1 MSSPL
6 PEWQSLKERKFCGL
20 DKLQMYHDLGERKEL
35 GPVKDG
41 NRHKQSGGGGGLGR
55 KAHSERHLGPDLWVS
70 RGKLGKSVQVGWARV
85 PTPHVDNS
93 WHSDRTERT
102 VAGAPQGG
110 GCTGWEE
117 FGEMGR
123 VQSSWN
129 LLAFFYQLLKI
140 YKFILQNK
148 QCRSRTE
155 GLRARRGRA
164 RSSGVEL
171 SGPGINPKS
180 HLGDA
185 PI

>member
-1 MSSPL
+1 
-6 PEWQSLKERKFCGL
+6 
-20 DKLQMYHDLGERKEL
+20 
-35 GPVKDG
+35 
-41 NRHKQSGGGGGLGR
+41 
-55 KAHSERHLGPDLWVS
+55 
-70 RGKLGKSVQVGWARV
+70 
-85 PTPHVDNS
+85 
-93 WHSDRTERT
+93 
-102 VAGAPQGG
+102 
-110 GCTGWEE
+110 
-117 FGEMGR
+117 MGR

-155 GLRARRGRA
+155 GLRARRGR
-164 RSSGVEL
+164 SSGVEL